1 MSALARDFSPTLPL
15 QVSRSQPPLRI
26 AVIGGGA
33 ASAIQ
38 VGELLRRHRGA
49 LSIDW
54 YAGCAEPGR
63 GVAYGTAHAHHLLNV
78 RAAAMGLFAD
88 DSGGFL
94 NYLHARGMDVAASD
108 FVPRQ
113 YYGDYLQHAVQELIA
128 TAATNAEV
136 RVHHESALALDSNA
150 HGDYTITDSLQIR
163 RRTDAVVLALG
174 VLAPR
179 VLPGVSAA
187 ALDSGR
193 YIVNAWES
201 PPRTS
206 AETIVVIGTGLT
218 AIDTILTLSRRYPQA
233 RIIAI
238 SRHGHLP
245 GVHPEKPSA
254 PYPKAVDLLAALKN
268 KSKLRDWVRE
278 LRTHTRHAADWR
290 SVIDAVRPITQVQ
303 WQRFD
308 LVERRRFLRHLRTYW
323 EIVRHRVPHAI
334 AEQLAVLQASGQ
346 LTIQP
351 ARVVAVDADRD
362 QLRVEI
368 TPRGS
373 HQRAAVNADLVFQ
386 GVGLDTDVRSAA
398 HPLLQHLLQHGHA
411 SADPLGLGLHTSDDG
426 RLRRSDGNDWPNIW
440 LLGPLLRG
448 SVWEC
453 TAIPEIRSGAIR
465 IAQAAL
471 RADHALQK
479 VHNIT

>member
-1 MSALARDFSPTLPL
+1 MSVSAVDFSPVLSPQTA
-15 QVSRSQPPLRI
+15 RSQHTLRI

-38 VGELLRRHRGA
+38 VGELLRRHRGP

-78 RAAAMGLFAD
+78 RAAAMGLFAED
-88 DSGGFL
+88 TNGFL
-94 NYLHARGMDVAASD
+94 NYLHARGMDVAGSD

-128 TAATNAEV
+128 NAASNAQV
-136 RVHHESALALDSNA
+136 HVHHESALALDSNA

-179 VLPGVSAA
+179 ALPGVSKA
-187 ALDSGR
+187 ALESGR

-201 PPRTS
+201 QPRTS
-206 AETIVVIGTGLT
+206 AKTIVVIGTGLT
-218 AIDTILTLSRRYPQA
+218 AIDTILTLSRRYSQA

-254 PYPKAVDLLAALKN
+254 PYTGAADLLAALKD
-268 KSKLRDWVRE
+268 KSNLRDWLRE
-278 LRTHTRHAADWR
+278 LRTHTRHAPDWR
-290 SVIDAVRPITQVQ
+290 AVIDAVRPITQAQ

-308 LVERRRFLRHLRTYW
+308 LFERRRFLRHLRTYW
-323 EIVRHRVPHAI
+323 EIVRHRVPPAI

-346 LTIQP
+346 LTIQA
-351 ARVVAVDADRD
+351 ARVVAVEAGGD
-362 QLRVEI
+362 QLRVKI
-368 TPRGS
+368 NPRGS
-373 HQRAAVNADLVFQ
+373 NQPAVVNADLVFQ
-386 GVGLDTDVRSAA
+386 GVGLDTDVRSGA

-426 RLRRSDGNDWPNIW
+426 RLRRSDGSDWPNIW

-471 RADHALQK
+471 RAEQLNHRAQ
-479 VHNIT
+479 VTA